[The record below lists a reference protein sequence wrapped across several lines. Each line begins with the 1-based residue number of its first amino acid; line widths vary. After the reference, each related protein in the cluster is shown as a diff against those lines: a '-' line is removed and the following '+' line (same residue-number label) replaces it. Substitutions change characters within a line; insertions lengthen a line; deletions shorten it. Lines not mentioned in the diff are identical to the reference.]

1 MLYNQI
7 KKCVNSGQNHVW
19 VSLSLPGQESEDSNG
34 NYKVV
39 ADSKMT
45 AQEMFDVLAENWEES
60 YLKNELL
67 TRMISVLAMDGVR
80 RAFADYCEANP
91 NATQDERDAFA
102 QNFADSGWNVSLK
115 HPASDRKAQSVE
127 KKQAK
132 AVSIIEDA
140 SVEVQTALVE
150 KMLKANPSLLEA
162 LENLQL
168 R

>member
-19 VSLSLPGQESEDSNG
+19 VNLALPGQESEDSNG

-91 NATQDERDAFA
+91 NATQDERDA
-102 QNFADSGWNVSLK
+102 K
-115 HPASDRKAQSVE
+115 RKASKRNKPKLFLLLRMQV
-127 KKQAK
+127 
-132 AVSIIEDA
+132 
-140 SVEVQTALVE
+140 
-150 KMLKANPSLLEA
+150 LKYKLHL
-162 LENLQL
+162 
-168 R
+168 

>member
-45 AQEMFDVLAENWEES
+45 AQEIFDVLVENWEES

-80 RAFADYCEANP
+80 RAFADFCKENP

-115 HPASDRKAQSVE
+115 HPASDRKAQSAV
-127 KKQAK
+127 KKQSK
-132 AVSIIEDA
+132 ATSILKDA
-140 SVEVQTALVE
+140 PVEVQVDLVQ
-150 KMLKANPSLLEA
+150 KMIQANPSLLEA
-162 LENLQL
+162 LKNLK
-168 R
+168 